1 MKTMKAFC
9 TAIVLSLTISIS
21 AFAGEIATPG
31 AAQTGNTGDTSTA
44 TFSTFPT
51 VQPTETQI
59 GDLYVST
66 ISDALLALVSM
77 F

>member
-31 AAQTGNTGDTSTA
+31 AAQIGNTGTGTLATA
-44 TFSTFPT
+44 PSGQSATT
-51 VQPTETQI
+51 TEV
-59 GDLYVST
+59 GDLS
-66 ISDALLALVSM
+66 ASM
-77 F
+77 FGDVLLTLISMF

>member
-21 AFAGEIATPG
+21 AFAGDIATPD
-31 AAQTGNTGDTSTA
+31 AVQTVHTSTA
-44 TFSTFPT
+44 TFPT
-51 VQPTETQI
+51 SPSVQLTDTQI

-66 ISDALLALVSM
+66 ISDVLLTVVSM

>member
-21 AFAGEIATPG
+21 AFAGDIATPD
-31 AAQTGNTGDTSTA
+31 AAKTGQTSTA
-44 TFSTFPT
+44 TFSTSPSVPPT
-51 VQPTETQI
+51 DTQI
-59 GDLYVST
+59 SDLYVST
-66 ISDALLALVSM
+66 ISDVLLTLVSM

>member
-9 TAIVLSLTISIS
+9 TAIVLTLTISIS
-21 AFAGEIATPG
+21 AFAGDIATPC
-31 AAQTGNTGDTSTA
+31 AAQTGDTGDTSTA
-44 TFSTFPT
+44 TFSTSPII
-51 VQPTETQI
+51 QPTDTQI

-66 ISDALLALVSM
+66 ISDALLTLVSM